1 MGRILTPPKP
11 KRSSPSPQVIYYAP
25 APSTPTPTP
34 KPTTSDSDANTPTPG
49 KTDAEVASERAENI
63 LRRNRSRLGTIL
75 TSFRGVLSGGATT
88 AARKTLLGE

>member
-11 KRSSPSPQVIYYAP
+11 KKSSSPQVIYYAP
-25 APSTPTPTP
+25 APVATTPTTTP
-34 KPTTSDSDANTPTPG
+34 ATTDPDANTPTPE
-49 KTDAEVASERAENI
+49 KTEAEVASERAANI

-75 TSFRGVLSGGATT
+75 TSFTGVLNNGSA

>member
-11 KRSSPSPQVIYYAP
+11 KKSSASPQVIYYAP
-25 APSTPTPTP
+25 APVTPTPTNP
-34 KPTTSDSDANTPTPG
+34 ATSDSDANTPTPE
-49 KTDAEVASERAENI
+49 KTEAEVASERAENI

-75 TSFRGVLSGGATT
+75 TSFKGVLSNGSAS

>member
-11 KRSSPSPQVIYYAP
+11 KKSSSPQVIYYAP
-25 APSTPTPTP
+25 APSAASPAPAATGDRDAGTPAPE
-34 KPTTSDSDANTPTPG
+34 
-49 KTDAEVASERAENI
+49 KTETEIASERAENI

-75 TSFRGVLSGGATT
+75 TSFRGVLSGGST